1 MAGQNSEI
9 FKSSLA
15 DPTTQWTVGISALY
29 ARHLIDWRLMTLAM
43 VQSTK
48 EVSVVLGVVMV
59 QVVDASK
66 YHAAEVTQVP
76 GAEKVGVDII
86 LAAFN
91 IFDTKFRVYFL
102 K

>member
-1 MAGQNSEI
+1 MVGQNFEV

-15 DPTTQWTVGISALY
+15 DSTTQWTVSIGVLY
-29 ARHLIDWRLMTLAM
+29 AGHLHLIDWRLMTLAT
-43 VQSTK
+43 VEGSK

-76 GAEKVGVDII
+76 GAEKVGVDS
-86 LAAFN
+86 LG
-91 IFDTKFRVYFL
+91 VSCQ
-102 K
+102 